1 MPTNCPH
8 RHALR
13 LLADDYKRLYLL
25 TGLPIR
31 DAPHRLNCSETVDRM
46 FAAAGINL
54 TPDELG
60 KVTPGDLVKS
70 NHLLKIA

>member
-1 MPTNCPH
+1 M
-8 RHALR
+8 
-13 LLADDYKRLYLL
+13 YLL